1 MVLKD
6 NKRIGLLE
14 KPFAKIPIYSF
25 KLSEDEFCDLWLK
38 ILIANISSMPR
49 IELRVFTERG
59 VAIIII
65 T

>member
-14 KPFAKIPIYSF
+14 YSF